1 MGLALRET
9 EYRAFTLH
17 IRCTNCMRP
26 TTRGLTFPVCADM
39 PTDADEL
46 AESALLGNMKF
57 RCGYCEGMIGQ
68 LFNVTT
74 GG

>member
-1 MGLALRET
+1 
-9 EYRAFTLH
+9 
-17 IRCTNCMRP
+17 
-26 TTRGLTFPVCADM
+26 M

-46 AESALLGNMKF
+46 AESALLGNMAF

-74 GG
+74 GE